1 MKVMK
6 EEKYQNCENIK
17 PCNNVEYILTPEYEY
32 DPDNFSEGEAHIKI
46 SFKNTMVQVIEDSYD
61 YNFISIFSEIG
72 GSIGILTGISCMSV
86 VEFLLWLHKKTSLYF
101 K

>member
-1 MKVMK
+1 M
-6 EEKYQNCENIK
+6 EKYQNCENIK
-17 PCNNVEYILTPEYEY
+17 TCNNVDYIITPEYEFN
-32 DPDNFSEGEAHIKI
+32 PFENIKGQANIKI

-86 VEFLLWLHKKTSLYF
+86 VEFLLWLHKKSSLYF

>member
-1 MKVMK
+1 MQQCRVHPNSR
-6 EEKYQNCENIK
+6 KYEF
-17 PCNNVEYILTPEYEY
+17 
-32 DPDNFSEGEAHIKI
+32 DPDNFFEGEAHIKI

-86 VEFLLWLHKKTSLYF
+86 VEFLLWFHKKTSLYF
-101 K
+101 KY